1 MPSGEPFNKLIAY
14 EIKLSEDMAFDT
26 EFELELK
33 PASEFEPDIGFISV
47 EAFLELLP
55 EEVEMRLVLL
65 SDIHANVTAFEAVL
79 ADI

>member
-1 MPSGEPFNKLIAY
+1 
-14 EIKLSEDMAFDT
+14 MAFDT

-55 EEVEMRLVLL
+55 EEATSRCL
-65 SDIHANVTAFEAVL
+65 
-79 ADI
+79 